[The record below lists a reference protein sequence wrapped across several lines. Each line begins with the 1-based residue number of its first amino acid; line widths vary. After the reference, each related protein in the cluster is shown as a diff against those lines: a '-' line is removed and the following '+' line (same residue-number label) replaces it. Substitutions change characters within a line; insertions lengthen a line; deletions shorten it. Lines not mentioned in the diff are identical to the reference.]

1 MILIVIRNEETEQ
14 TYFLYLVDFL
24 LTMLVV
30 RVTIF
35 SRLTTEQNLMKKAK
49 YLIFDRI
56 EIVLKSGNIVKPTF
70 AANRKF
76 ICYAQAIKI

>member
-1 MILIVIRNEETEQ
+1 
-14 TYFLYLVDFL
+14 
-24 LTMLVV
+24 
-30 RVTIF
+30 
-35 SRLTTEQNLMKKAK
+35 MKKAK